1 MGADN
6 EQKNSFFRLADALYR
21 IVDGPVVWFRKTIVE
36 PNRQN
41 YPWYHQKFRRV
52 PTIDQ
57 CFTDDP
63 ICKFEANQQFKR
75 DKAVDS
81 EVLSILRKR
90 FEDCVLYEG
99 PDSKVRCAHIRQQY
113 EEAET
118 NWFIKYGDLGGY
130 GDAEK
135 ALLKQKHRII
145 WERRHGPVG
154 SGMKDNKSTPEFA
167 E

>member
-21 IVDGPVVWFRKTIVE
+21 IVDGPVVWFRSKFLKVNLLLIYFCFYFWEYYKIILFIETIVE

-75 DKAVDS
+75 DKY
-81 EVLSILRKR
+81 VL
-90 FEDCVLYEG
+90 
-99 PDSKVRCAHIRQQY
+99 
-113 EEAET
+113 
-118 NWFIKYGDLGGY
+118 
-130 GDAEK
+130 
-135 ALLKQKHRII
+135 LL
-145 WERRHGPVG
+145 
-154 SGMKDNKSTPEFA
+154 NFFF
-167 E
+167 